1 MERRNFF
8 KLVGTAS
15 GAALTGA
22 CGKPGRE
29 LIPLLVPETE
39 IVPGVEEWHPSVC
52 RECSAG
58 CGTIVRVME
67 AEREIEIEGEKVR
80 QPIAAIKKI
89 EGNPLDPVSGGRL
102 CARGQAS
109 LQSLYHPDRLRGP
122 QKRSGERG
130 AGTFEAVSWDD
141 ALQEAV
147 EMLTQT
153 LATNPQGI
161 VYLSR
166 PGSGTRAATVR
177 RFLDSIGAPPAS
189 TTGIADFTIERLA
202 AERVYGWSGLPV
214 YDIQDATFVLSIG
227 ADFLAG
233 WASPVL
239 YARRFGHMRQGR
251 RGIRGH
257 LVHAESRLSQ
267 TGWSADEWLP
277 VKPGGEQALAL
288 ALGHILLQEGWAKG
302 AASLPPPVKQVYE
315 ALDVDRAVELS
326 GIPLK
331 QMREVAHGLSETT
344 APLVVAGASI
354 VRPNSLEA
362 VAAASALNLLLGNV
376 NKKGGVHAPVE
387 PLVAEFEQSRPRYE
401 DLLQRLD
408 EASVVLLD
416 GANPAYQVPA
426 SAERLAQCS
435 AVISFSP
442 FVDDSSAYA
451 DLILPDHS
459 ALESAAALLPAV
471 APKAALTG
479 SRAFVQPLY
488 DTRATEDV
496 LQQLADKLG
505 KSIEAETTERAF
517 GALYE
522 KANAGSEFGG
532 EKEFATYCE
541 RQGGWWTD
549 AAASS
554 SRPPLQSMA
563 ALSEGESGDADADY
577 PLMFQA
583 YPSLQFSDGSGS
595 HLPWLQELPDPT
607 SSAMWGLPVEIDPK
621 TAATLGI
628 VNGQIVRVTSPAAS
642 IEAPAYINPAAI
654 PGVISM
660 AIGQGHAHYGRYA
673 SGRGSNPL
681 LLVAGVVDRQTG
693 VPALGDVRVRIE
705 NVGERRGLVQFS
717 AVDREV
723 HAERL

>member
-8 KLVGTAS
+8 KLVGMTS

-22 CGKPGRE
+22 CGKPGQE
-29 LIPLLVPETE
+29 LIPLLVPEKQ
-39 IVPGVEEWHPSVC
+39 ILPGVEEWHPSVC

-67 AEREIEIEGEKVR
+67 AEREIEIGGEKVR

-102 CARGQAS
+102 CARGQAG

-130 AGTFEAVSWDD
+130 AGGFEAISWDE
-141 ALQEAV
+141 ALQEATDV
-147 EMLTQT
+147 
-153 LATNPQGI
+153 LARALDAGPQGI

-166 PGSGTRAATVR
+166 PGAGTRAATVQ
-177 RFLDSIGAPPAS
+177 RFLDAIGAPPAS
-189 TTGIADFTIERLA
+189 TTGVADFTIERTA
-202 AERVYGWSGLPV
+202 AARVYGWRGLPV
-214 YDIQDATFVLSIG
+214 YEIQDATFVLSIG
-227 ADFLAG
+227 ADFLAS

-251 RGIRGH
+251 PGIRGR

-277 VKPGGEQALAL
+277 VKPGGEQAFAL
-288 ALGHILLQEGWAKG
+288 AVGHILLKEGWARDPT
-302 AASLPPPVKQVYE
+302 SLPPAVKEVYE

-326 GIPLK
+326 GIPFK
-331 QMREVAHGLSETT
+331 QIREVARGLSEAT

-354 VRPNSLEA
+354 VGPNSLES
-362 VAAASALNLLLGNV
+362 VIAASVLNLLLGNV
-376 NKKGGVHAPVE
+376 NEKGGVRAPSE
-387 PLVAEFEQSRPRYE
+387 PLLPEWDESRPRYE

-408 EASVVLLD
+408 KAEVILLD

-426 SAERLAQCS
+426 SAERLAKCS

-451 DLILPDHS
+451 DLILPDHA
-459 ALESAAALLPAV
+459 ALESAAALVPTV
-471 APKAALTG
+471 TPKAALTG
-479 SRAFVQPLY
+479 SRGFVQPLY
-488 DTRATEDV
+488 DTRATEEV
-496 LQQLADKLG
+496 LAQLADKLG
-505 KSIEAETTERAF
+505 KSIEVETTQKVF
-517 GALYE
+517 GAVFE
-522 KANAGSEFGG
+522 KRNLGSEFSSG
-532 EKEFATYCE
+532 KEFAAYCE
-541 RQGGWWTD
+541 RQGGWWTE
-549 AAASS
+549 AAAPSGKS
-554 SRPPLQSMA
+554 PLKSMA
-563 ALSEGESGDADADY
+563 ALSEPESDDADY
-577 PLMFQA
+577 PLVFQA
-583 YPSLQFSDGSGS
+583 YPSLQFSEGSGAN
-595 HLPWLQELPDPT
+595 LPWLQELPDPT

-621 TAATLGI
+621 TAAALDV

-642 IEAPAYINPAAI
+642 MEAPAYINPAAI

-660 AIGQGHAHYGRYA
+660 AIGQGHTHFGRYA
-673 SGRGSNPL
+673 SGRGANPL
-681 LLVAGVVDRQTG
+681 SLVSGIVDRQTG

-705 NVGERRGLVQFS
+705 KVGQRRGLVQFS

>member
-8 KLVGTAS
+8 KLVGMTS

-22 CGKPGRE
+22 CGKPGQE
-29 LIPLLVPETE
+29 LIPLLVPEKQ
-39 IVPGVEEWHPSVC
+39 ILPGVEEWHPSVC

-67 AEREIEIEGEKVR
+67 AEREIEIEGERVR

-102 CARGQAS
+102 CARGQAG

-130 AGTFEAVSWDD
+130 AGGFEAISWDE
-141 ALQEAV
+141 ALQEATDV
-147 EMLTQT
+147 LTRA
-153 LATNPQGI
+153 LDAGPQGI
-161 VYLSR
+161 VYLGR
-166 PGSGTRAATVR
+166 PGAGSRAATVQ

-189 TTGIADFTIERLA
+189 TTGVADFTIERTA
-202 AERVYGWSGLPV
+202 AARVYGWRGLPV
-214 YDIQDATFVLSIG
+214 YEIQDATFALSIG

-251 RGIRGH
+251 PGIRGH

-288 ALGHILLQEGWAKG
+288 ALGHILLKEGWAKDPS
-302 AASLPPPVKQVYE
+302 SLPPAVKEVYE

-326 GIPLK
+326 GIPWK
-331 QMREVAHGLSETT
+331 QIREVAHRLSEAT
-344 APLVVAGASI
+344 APVVVAGASI
-354 VRPNSLEA
+354 VRPNSLESV
-362 VAAASALNLLLGNV
+362 VAASVLNLLLGSV
-376 NKKGGVHAPVE
+376 NEKGGVRAPSE
-387 PLVAEFEQSRPRYE
+387 PLLPEWDESRPRYE

-408 EASVVLLD
+408 KAEVILLD

-426 SAERLAQCS
+426 SAGRLAQCS
-435 AVISFSP
+435 AVISFSS
-442 FVDDSSAYA
+442 FLDDSSAYA

-459 ALESAAALLPAV
+459 ALESAAALLPSV
-471 APKAALTG
+471 EPKAALTG

-488 DTRATEDV
+488 DTRASEEV
-496 LQQLADKLG
+496 LAQLAGKLG
-505 KSIEAETTERAF
+505 KSIEVETPQRAF

-522 KANAGSEFGG
+522 KGNASSEFGS
-532 EKEFATYCE
+532 EKEFAAYCE
-541 RQGGWWTD
+541 RQGGWWME
-549 AAASS
+549 AAAPSGKS
-554 SRPPLQSMA
+554 PLKSMA
-563 ALSEGESGDADADY
+563 VLAEPESDDADY
-577 PLMFQA
+577 PLVFQA
-583 YPSLQFSDGSGS
+583 YPSLQFSEGSGAN
-595 HLPWLQELPDPT
+595 LPWLQELPDPT

-621 TAATLGI
+621 TAAALDV
-628 VNGQIVRVTSPAAS
+628 VNGQIVRVTSPEAS
-642 IEAPAYINPAAI
+642 LEAPAYVNPAAI
-654 PGVISM
+654 PGVVSM

-673 SGRGSNPL
+673 SGRGANPL
-681 LLVAGVVDRQTG
+681 LLIAGVVDRQTG
-693 VPALGDVRVRIE
+693 VPALGHVRVRIE
-705 NVGERRGLVQFS
+705 KVGQRRGLVQFS